1 MSAPVVSGIPGGYRL
16 IWAHE
21 RVQATITR
29 LADSRK
35 DQSTSAEVLLTATDA
50 IPGAAH
56 MHQGRVNLTS
66 TRAKA
71 DLAKALT
78 GMDNSIR
85 WADIVEAMCVGV
97 LKLHRQGEPII
108 SVGTM
113 PLSGGQRYRVWP
125 MCPDGV
131 CSVLFGEGG
140 TGKSFI
146 ATLIAV
152 LVQSG
157 GSFVGL
163 RSEQGNVLYLDY
175 ETSAETLNERVR
187 AICEGLNIAPFDIL
201 YRYSYHPLADDIDAL
216 RDMII
221 EHGIS
226 FVVVDSLG
234 PACGGDPNDAEMA
247 IRMFNALRELRVT
260 ALLIDHI
267 AKNTAEGSKPSPYG
281 SVYKINL
288 ARSVWQIKQGQRT
301 EDMASAVGLY
311 HRKANLGPLRS
322 PFGLTMHFTN
332 DDNEQLTEMRFA
344 SLSVDDDSDLAK
356 ELPLRQ
362 RIIAALKD
370 GKLTVHDLA
379 VTLRETTPTLS
390 EDAVRVSLNRMKGGQ
405 VVKMG
410 EEWGVLSHDANGVR

>member
-1 MSAPVVSGIPGGYRL
+1 MSRPITSAIPGGYRL

-21 RVQATITR
+21 RVMATVTR
-29 LADSRK
+29 LTDSRK
-35 DQSTSAEVLLTATDA
+35 DMSTSAEVLVTATDA
-50 IPGAAH
+50 PAGAAH

-71 DLAKALT
+71 DLAKALRGRDESVT
-78 GMDNSIR
+78 WIDL
-85 WADIVEAMCVGV
+85 VESLCVEV
-97 LKLHRQGEPII
+97 LKLHRMGEPVVA
-108 SVGTM
+108 VGTQ
-113 PLSGGQRYRVWP
+113 PLNGGQKYRLWP
-125 MCPDGV
+125 LCPDGV
-131 CSVLFGEGG
+131 STVLFGEGG
-140 TGKSFI
+140 TGKSFL
-146 ATLIAV
+146 ATLCAV
-152 LVQSG
+152 LVQAG
-157 GSFVGL
+157 GQHLGL
-163 RSEQGNVLYLDY
+163 RPDPGNVLYLDY

-187 AICEGLNIAPFDIL
+187 AICAGLGIPPFDIF
-201 YRYSYHPLADDIDAL
+201 YRYSYHPLADDLDAL
-216 RDMII
+216 RDMIL

-322 PFGLTMHFTN
+322 PFGLTMHFVN
-332 DDNEQLTEMRFA
+332 DPNEQLTEMRFA

-390 EDAVRVSLNRMKGGQ
+390 EDSVRVTLNRMKGGQ

-410 EEWGVLSHDANGVR
+410 EEWGLLERNRA